1 MTESIADS
9 RLEAQ
14 LKAART
20 PPHSIEA
27 EQAVLGGLML
37 TERSGRS
44 ETAWD
49 KIAGRVG
56 EVDFYIASHRSI
68 FRGIHF
74 LLENDQ
80 RPDLVTLN
88 DWLDKNELLEDA
100 GGLHYLAALEQET
113 PSAANIVA
121 YADIVRDRSVLRQ
134 LIGVSNEI
142 ADAAYRP
149 EGKSNKELLD
159 FAESKVF
166 AIAEQNSQNSAGF
179 KNIRPILATTIDR
192 IDTLF
197 NSDGGLTGVSTGF
210 DNLDEKTSGLQPSDL
225 IVIAG
230 RPSMGKTSFAMNIA
244 ENVAMSADGAVAI
257 FSMEMPAEQ
266 LAMRMLSSLGRVEL
280 QKIRTGDLGESDW
293 PRITSA
299 ISLLDQKRNI
309 FIDDTPG
316 LTPTEL
322 RARARRLAREESG
335 LSLLVVDYLQLMQ
348 VAGRSENRTAE
359 ISEISRSLKSIAKEL
374 NVPVVALSQL
384 NRSLEQRPD
393 KRPVMSDLRESG
405 AIEQDAD
412 VIMFIYRD
420 DVYNPESEHKGKA
433 EILIRKQRN
442 GPTGKIDLT
451 FLGQF
456 TKFEN
461 YMPEIYSGGDGF

>member
-1 MTESIADS
+1 MTELTTDP
-9 RLEAQ
+9 RLESQ
-14 LKAART
+14 LKAARI

-56 EVDFYIASHRSI
+56 VEDFYVASHRSI
-68 FRGIHF
+68 FQGISY
-74 LLENDQ
+74 LLENDK

-88 DWLDKNELLEDA
+88 DWLDKNELLEES

-134 LIGVSNEI
+134 LIGVGNEI
-142 ADAAYRP
+142 ADVAYRP
-149 EGKSNKELLD
+149 EGRTNKELLD

-166 AIAEQNSQNSAGF
+166 AIAEQNIQDSTGF
-179 KNIRPILATTIDR
+179 KNIRPILANAIDR

-197 NSDGGLTGVSTGF
+197 NSDGGITGVSTGF
-210 DNLDEKTSGLQPSDL
+210 DDLDEKTSGLQPSDL
-225 IVIAG
+225 IIVAG
-230 RPSMGKTSFAMNIA
+230 RPSMGKTSFSMNLA
-244 ENVAMSADGAVAI
+244 ENVAMSSEGSVAI

-280 QKIRTGDLGESDW
+280 QKIRTGELGESDW

-309 FIDDTPG
+309 FIDDTAG

-322 RARARRLAREESG
+322 RARSRRLAREEG
-335 LSLLVVDYLQLMQ
+335 NLSLIVVDYLQLMQ
-348 VAGRSENRTAE
+348 VGGRSENRTAE
-359 ISEISRSLKSIAKEL
+359 ISEISRSLKSLAKEL
-374 NVPVVALSQL
+374 NVPLVALSQL

-412 VIMFIYRD
+412 VIIFIYRD
-420 DVYNPESEHKGKA
+420 EVYNPETEEKGKA

-442 GPTGKIDLT
+442 GPTGKVDLT
-451 FLGQF
+451 FLGHF

-461 YMPEIYSGGDGF
+461 YSPEIYSGGGF